1 MGTQWVGEW
10 VARGWGYRFPR
21 AVSSRAGQGFEPS
34 RLLAPEIH
42 RGLRRY
48 SQRKTMLEHVK
59 GNPNSALTGPLLVD
73 DDGVPRFWPLVW
85 AIYQSI
91 GAASSLEKKLRYI
104 EALYSHSQEIAGPS
118 FPDLDSA
125 IARMDVE
132 QLTSLLQAY
141 YVHVANSNP
150 ISCASQ
156 YKWSSATKFVLAVA
170 NLRLNAPSSREEI
183 DLLRTAIAELTLI
196 NQPLYSS
203 RQSRPT
209 RVRAL
214 PAEVVDHLYALLDPT
229 SRNNPFC
236 RPRTIWNA
244 WILFILLLHQGLRRG
259 EILSAPCNTIFSG
272 RVRNS
277 GQERFWIRVKSNQY
291 EEDERYSKP
300 CHKNEFSP
308 GLPGLNCA
316 SGEERHW
323 TRRAYGPREEV
334 PA

>member
-1 MGTQWVGEW
+1 
-10 VARGWGYRFPR
+10 
-21 AVSSRAGQGFEPS
+21 
-34 RLLAPEIH
+34 
-42 RGLRRY
+42 
-48 SQRKTMLEHVK
+48 MLEHVK